1 MLLNQILVCW
11 SVHNKANLL
20 MLGCGEEK
28 HSIYFKAEQRHR
40 LLMLKFDIPDRFQG
54 SILKGNLRERTKSC
68 VMESFQH
75 SLTRGDVTGAN
86 IISPQAPANLG
97 LIVHDHHAI
106 SSFYLVGVLVSQN
119 NSEIC
124 VRYSYLIPSWRS

>member
-1 MLLNQILVCW
+1 MLLSQILVCW

-20 MLGCGEEK
+20 TLDFGEEK
-28 HSIYFKAEQRHR
+28 RSIYFKAEQRHG
-40 LLMLKFDIPDRFQG
+40 LLMLKFDIPDGFQG
-54 SILKGNLRERTKSC
+54 SVLKGNLRERTKSC
-68 VMESFQH
+68 VMESFHH
-75 SLTRGDVTGAN
+75 SLTGGDVTGAS

-106 SSFYLVGVLVSQN
+106 SFFYLVGVLVSQN

-124 VRYSYLIPSWRS
+124 VRY